1 MAERATLARP
11 YAKAVFEVALNEGAL
26 VEWQAMLNTVAAV
39 VQTEKLQHKLSAPTS
54 TVEQQAALVRDVC
67 GDALNAK
74 ASNFVHVLATNK
86 RLSLL
91 PEIAAQFAELKAQ
104 KEKVVGV
111 EVVSAFPLQTKEADA
126 LSAALSK
133 KWQCNVSLQ
142 TSVDAALLGGVVIK
156 AEDVVIDASVRGR
169 IAKLADA
176 LIA

>member
-11 YAKAVFEVALNEGAL
+11 YAKAVFEVALGENAL
-26 VEWQAMLNTVAAV
+26 VDWQAMLNTAAAV
-39 VQTEKLQHKLSAPTS
+39 VQTEKLQDKLSVPTS

-67 GDALNAK
+67 GDTLNAK
-74 ASNFVHVLATNK
+74 AGNFIHVLAANK
-86 RLSLL
+86 RLGLL
-91 PEIAAQFAELKAQ
+91 PDIAVQFAELKAQ
-104 KEKVVGV
+104 KEKVIGV
-111 EVVSAFPLQTKEADA
+111 EVVSAFPLEAKATEA